1 MSGARSFLLA
11 LPALVLLIG
20 GCGTE
25 RSLDEGTG
33 APADETLLVFA
44 AASLKTA
51 LEEVQAA
58 CGHGF
63 RTSYAASSALARQ
76 IEAGAPADLF
86 ISADQE
92 WMDYL
97 ESRKLIR
104 VETRRDLLGNGLV
117 LIAPVGHAP
126 TLVIGPGF
134 ELTAALGRGG
144 RLAVA
149 DPNVVPAGKY
159 AKAALT
165 ALGAWDGVSGR
176 LAPAENVRAALLLVS
191 RGEAPLGIV
200 YRTDAAADPGVVIVG
215 AFPDDSHPPIVYPAA
230 VVRRAETDGRNDAAA
245 HARAILDCLS
255 GPIGAP
261 IFERWGFG
269 ITTTRGAQ
277 ANR

>member
-1 MSGARSFLLA
+1 MSRARPVLLA
-11 LPALVLLIG
+11 IPALVLLIG
-20 GCGTE
+20 GCGPE
-25 RSLDEGTG
+25 RAIDGGPG
-33 APADETLLVFA
+33 ARADESPLVFA

-51 LEEVQAA
+51 LDEAQAA
-58 CGHGF
+58 CGRGF

-97 ESRKLIR
+97 EARALIR

-117 LIAPVGHAP
+117 LIAPAGHAP
-126 TLVIGPGF
+126 SLVIGPGL
-134 ELTAALGRGG
+134 ELAAALGRDG

-159 AKAALT
+159 ARAALT
-165 ALGAWDGVSGR
+165 TLGAWGGVAGR

-200 YRTDAAADPGVVIVG
+200 YRTDAAADSGVVIVG
-215 AFPDDSHPPIVYPAA
+215 AFPGDSHPPIIYPAA
-230 VVRRAETDGRNDAAA
+230 VVRRTETDDRTDAAA
-245 HARAILDCLS
+245 RASAIMNCLS
-255 GPIGAP
+255 GPIGTP
-261 IFERWGFG
+261 IFERRGFG
-269 ITTTRGAQ
+269 IAATHGGQ
-277 ANR
+277 ASR